1 MAGIRINSAK
11 NFAGQLYATQV
22 WVNEQI
28 NPFLK
33 SFAALS
39 GNKIVFT
46 KGDSTTAELDLST
59 LVQAGNGVEVASNVV
74 TVKID
79 DASESYLTVGADGV
93 KLSGIDT
100 AIATAN
106 STLQTTLQGF
116 LWKAEGETAFT
127 AENTVRGAIE
137 AVWTYVGKTD
147 AAGLSKR
154 IADAEA
160 AIETLT
166 TETVNVSGNNAIE
179 VTGEGAAKTISLK
192 LDGTDKILSQS
203 ADGLKATIQLK
214 TITEGLGE
222 NISKEYALV
231 GSDGTTE
238 LGARIQIEKD
248 RFLKSATYSEEAH
261 KISFVFNLADG
272 TESTTEVDLSGLVD
286 VYTASN
292 GISKVGSNFQGVVD
306 PNSELF
312 LTVSA
317 DGFKLSGIA
326 DAINTSTQEAVQ
338 PLKEAIETAV
348 QMIATTVT
356 IPQNTTGVWTS
367 DPIPG
372 RVMHVSDATGV
383 IYPEIIYSENSI
395 NCTTTLKADFGEI
408 GLESEETWHI
418 VYAKPVTVQV

>member
-11 NFAGQLYATQV
+11 NFAGQLYATQI

-39 GNKIVFT
+39 GNKVVFT

-79 DASESYLTVGADGV
+79 DTSESYLTVGADGV

-106 STLQTTLQGF
+106 STLQTTLQGL

-166 TETVNVSGNNAIE
+166 TEAVNVSGSNAIE
-179 VTGEGAAKTISLK
+179 VTGEGSAKNISLK

-214 TITEGLGE
+214 AITEGLGE

-248 RFLKSATYSEEAH
+248 RFLKSATYSEETH

-292 GISKVGSNFQGVVD
+292 GISKVGSNFQGIVD
-306 PNSELF
+306 PNSESF
-312 LTVSA
+312 LTVGA
-317 DGFKLSGIA
+317 DGFKLAGVQ
-326 DAINTSTQEAVQ
+326 DAIDSTVETAIEPVKTAV
-338 PLKEAIETAV
+338 ETAV
-348 QMIATTVT
+348 QMAATTVT
-356 IPQNTTGVWTS
+356 IPLGTSGAWTS

-372 RVMHVSDATGV
+372 RVMHVSDADGV
-383 IYPEIIYSENSI
+383 VYPDIKYSANTI
-395 NCTTTLKADFGEI
+395 DCNTTLSADFGETA
-408 GLESEETWHI
+408 LEAEETWYV
-418 VYAKPVTVQV
+418 VYAKPITVA

>member
-22 WVNEQI
+22 WVNNQI

-39 GNKIVFT
+39 GNKVVFT
-46 KGDSTTAELDLST
+46 KGDNTTAELDLSA
-59 LVQAGNGVEVASNVV
+59 LVQAGNGVEVTANAVA
-74 TVKID
+74 VKVD
-79 DASESYLTVGADGV
+79 GTSESYLTVGAEGV
-93 KLSGIDT
+93 KLSGIDA
-100 AIATAN
+100 AIAGAN
-106 STLQTTLQGF
+106 STLQTTLQGL
-116 LWKAEGETAFT
+116 LWKADGETAFT

-137 AVWTYVGKTD
+137 AIWTYVGKTD

-154 IADAEA
+154 IADAET

-166 TETVNVSGNNAIE
+166 TEAVSVVGSNAIE

-214 TITEGLGE
+214 AITEGLGE

-231 GSDGTTE
+231 GADGSTE

-248 RFLKSATYSEEAH
+248 RFLKSATYSEDTH

-306 PNSELF
+306 PNSESF
-312 LTVSA
+312 LTVGA
-317 DGFKLSGIA
+317 DGFKLAGVQN
-326 DAINTSTQEAVQ
+326 AIDSTVGTALEPVKTAV
-338 PLKEAIETAV
+338 ETAV
-348 QMIATTVT
+348 QLIATTVT
-356 IPQNTTGVWTS
+356 VPTGTSGIWTS

-372 RVMHVSDATGV
+372 RVMHVSDADGV
-383 IYPEIIYSENSI
+383 VYPDIKYSANTI
-395 NCTTTLKADFGEI
+395 DCTTTLSADFGETAL
-408 GLESEETWHI
+408 GAAETWHV
-418 VYAKPVTVQV
+418 VYAKPITVA

>member
-39 GNKIVFT
+39 GNKVVFT
-46 KGDSTTAELDLST
+46 KGDNTTVELDLST

-74 TVKID
+74 TMKID
-79 DASESYLTVGADGV
+79 GASESYLTVGAGGV

-137 AVWTYVGKTD
+137 AIWTYVGKTD

-166 TETVNVSGNNAIE
+166 TEAVNVSGSNAIE
-179 VTGEGAAKTISLK
+179 VTGEGAAKTIALK

-214 TITEGLGE
+214 AITEGLGE

-231 GSDGTTE
+231 GADGSTE

-248 RFLKSATYSEEAH
+248 RFLKSATYSEDTH

-292 GISKVGSNFQGVVD
+292 GISKVGSNFQGIVD
-306 PNSELF
+306 PNSESF
-312 LTVSA
+312 LTVGA
-317 DGFKLSGIA
+317 DGFKLAGVQ
-326 DAINTSTQEAVQ
+326 DAIDTAAAAAVE
-338 PLKEAIETAV
+338 PVKTAVETAV
-348 QMIATTVT
+348 QMIATTITVP
-356 IPQNTTGVWTS
+356 ISTTGVWTS

-372 RVMHVSDATGV
+372 RVMHVSDANGV
-383 IYPEIIYSENSI
+383 VYPDIKYSDNTM
-395 NCTTTLKADFGEI
+395 NCTTTLSADFGETA
-408 GLESEETWHI
+408 LEAEETWYV
-418 VYAKPVTVQV
+418 VYAKPITVA

>member
-11 NFAGQLYATQV
+11 NFAGQPYATQV
-22 WVNEQI
+22 WVNNQI

-39 GNKIVFT
+39 GNKVIFT
-46 KGDSTTAELDLST
+46 KGDNTTAELDLSG
-59 LVQAGNGVEVASNVV
+59 LVQAGNGVEVTANAVA
-74 TVKID
+74 VKID
-79 DASESYLTVGADGV
+79 GTSESYLTVGAEGV
-93 KLSGIDT
+93 KLSGIDA
-100 AIATAN
+100 AIAGAN
-106 STLQTTLQGF
+106 STLQTTLQGL

-160 AIETLT
+160 AIETLS
-166 TETVNVSGNNAIE
+166 TEAVNVSGSNAIA

-203 ADGLKATIQLK
+203 ADGLKATVQLK
-214 TITEGLGE
+214 AITEGLGE

-231 GSDGTTE
+231 GADGSTE

-248 RFLKSATYSEEAH
+248 RFLKSATYSEDTH

-292 GISKVGSNFQGVVD
+292 GVSKVGSEFQGVVD
-306 PNSELF
+306 PNSESF
-312 LTVSA
+312 LTVGA
-317 DGFKLSGIA
+317 NGFKLAGVQ
-326 DAINTSTQEAVQ
+326 DAIDSTVETAIEPVKTAV
-338 PLKEAIETAV
+338 ETAV
-348 QMIATTVT
+348 QMVATTVT
-356 IPQNTTGVWTS
+356 IPLGTSGVWTS

-372 RVMHVSDATGV
+372 RVMHVSDADGV
-383 IYPEIIYSENSI
+383 VYPEIKYSANTI
-395 NCTTTLKADFGEI
+395 NCTTTLSADFGETA
-408 GLESEETWHI
+408 LEAEETWHV
-418 VYAKPVTVQV
+418 VYAKPITVA

>member
-147 AAGLSKR
+147 ATGLSKR

-214 TITEGLGE
+214 AITEGLGE

-306 PNSELF
+306 PNSESF